1 MKGESCHER
10 LNDRP
15 VLDSHL
21 SQAIH
26 GSELHCLESH
36 VRRAARNKERRLTVS
51 HHWVYHYR
59 HQNQRA
65 DTKLMSMYYITYVVL
80 DSRLIKSSM
89 HQCIKAKN
97 IHYRILDGSMIRS
110 RAIHTC
116 RIAIRTS
123 RDRQFLIKTTSNDT
137 TDTCRSC
144 IGNAKARP
152 VKRQEQDNIFHKYNE

>member
-1 MKGESCHER
+1 MGQSCIDW
-10 LNDRP
+10 N
-15 VLDSHL
+15 
-21 SQAIH
+21 
-26 GSELHCLESH
+26 
-36 VRRAARNKERRLTVS
+36 
-51 HHWVYHYR
+51 
-59 HQNQRA
+59 
-65 DTKLMSMYYITYVVL
+65 LMSEGLQETRKGDRLSVITGCIIIHINSMCRYEINEHVFNITYVVL